1 MPRGIST
8 DNRKGENKMKR
19 NTMLAILALA
29 TAFVCS
35 AEDDNSDE
43 KIKRLIVGSNFYI
56 DNPDASYR
64 MFMNARRRCG
74 TDTNRFARLLAEV
87 AQTNN
92 NWVAQDAI
100 SSLGVYG
107 TSAQL
112 PFLYS
117 MATNEQH
124 GATAVKS
131 ILRLEGVTSNSVDVT
146 GMYLSMTNIIQR
158 DRSEICSFF
167 FNAVKTS
174 DVSAALKE
182 RGECVALRYAG
193 TANLYFRR
201 MDEAMISTEPA
212 YRLSKR
218 RLAVLRSAYELGVS
232 QYQIAYVTN
241 AINELVAYPEA
252 DLPE

>member
-1 MPRGIST
+1 
-8 DNRKGENKMKR
+8 MKR
-19 NTMLAILALA
+19 NAMFAILALA

>member
-1 MPRGIST
+1 
-8 DNRKGENKMKR
+8 MKR

-218 RLAVLRSAYELGVS
+218 RLAVLRSAYGLGVS

>member
-1 MPRGIST
+1 
-8 DNRKGENKMKR
+8 MKKIVMSM
-19 NTMLAILALA
+19 MLGMIA
-29 TAFVCS
+29 CS
-35 AEDDNSDE
+35 AQSDAVSDDEIRDMVVHS
-43 KIKRLIVGSNFYI
+43 GFYI
-56 DNPDASYR
+56 DNGRAAKEEFIGAKDLCA
-64 MFMNARRRCG
+64 G
-74 TDTNRFARLLAEV
+74 DTNRFARILCEL
-87 AQTNN
+87 AQTNHLRI
-92 NWVAQDAI
+92 ADRMI
-100 SSLGVYG
+100 RCLGRHG

-131 ILRLEGVTSNSVDVT
+131 ILRLEGMTSNSVDVT

-218 RLAVLRSAYELGVS
+218 RLAVLRSAYGLGVS
-232 QYQIAYVTN
+232 RYQIAYVTN

>member
-1 MPRGIST
+1 M
-8 DNRKGENKMKR
+8 MKR
-19 NTMLAILALA
+19 NAMFAFLALA

-218 RLAVLRSAYELGVS
+218 RLAVLRSAYGLGVS

>member
-1 MPRGIST
+1 M
-8 DNRKGENKMKR
+8 MKR
-19 NTMLAILALA
+19 NAMVAILALA

-107 TSAQL
+107 TSAEL

-117 MATNEQH
+117 MATNELH
-124 GATAVKS
+124 GVSAVKS

>member
-1 MPRGIST
+1 MQYGSAM
-8 DNRKGENKMKR
+8 MKR
-19 NTMLAILALA
+19 NAIFAFLALA
-29 TAFVCS
+29 TAFVCI

-92 NWVAQDAI
+92 DWVAQDAI

-131 ILRLEGVTSNSVDVT
+131 ILRLEGVTSNSLAVAGRCLSNKAIKEPERLDVCRT
-146 GMYLSMTNIIQR
+146 IVHLAFAVTTPTNDQVRALSYVHCHARTCDYPAGLDQ
-158 DRSEICSFF
+158 S
-167 FNAVKTS
+167 
-174 DVSAALKE
+174 L
-182 RGECVALRYAG
+182 LRCDPSYRQS
-193 TANLYFRR
+193 RR
-201 MDEAMISTEPA
+201 
-212 YRLSKR
+212 RLSIMR
-218 RLAVLRSAYELGVS
+218 DVYLHGVD
-232 QYQIAYVTN
+232 QWDIAYVTN

>member
-1 MPRGIST
+1 
-8 DNRKGENKMKR
+8 MKR
-19 NTMLAILALA
+19 NAIFAFLTLAVAS
-29 TAFVCS
+29 VCP

-43 KIKRLIVGSNFYI
+43 KIKRMIVDSECYI
-56 DNPDASYR
+56 DNSRASER
-64 MFMNARRRCG
+64 MYNNARMRCAG
-74 TDTNRFARLLAEV
+74 DTNRFARLLYEL

-92 NWVAQDAI
+92 VYLSDRMI
-100 SSLGVYG
+100 SMLGFDG

-167 FNAVKTS
+167 F
-174 DVSAALKE
+174 
-182 RGECVALRYAG
+182 RGFVHNCGSV
-193 TANLYFRR
+193 
-201 MDEAMISTEPA
+201 
-212 YRLSKR
+212 
-218 RLAVLRSAYELGVS
+218 
-232 QYQIAYVTN
+232 
-241 AINELVAYPEA
+241 
-252 DLPE
+252 

>member
-1 MPRGIST
+1 M
-8 DNRKGENKMKR
+8 MKR
-19 NTMLAILALA
+19 NAMVAILALA

-218 RLAVLRSAYELGVS
+218 RLAVLRSAYGLGVS
-232 QYQIAYVTN
+232 RYQIAYVTN

>member
-1 MPRGIST
+1 
-8 DNRKGENKMKR
+8 MKR
-19 NTMLAILALA
+19 NAMLAILALA

-212 YRLSKR
+212 YRQSKR

>member
-1 MPRGIST
+1 M
-8 DNRKGENKMKR
+8 MKR
-19 NTMLAILALA
+19 NAIFAFLTLAVAS
-29 TAFVCS
+29 VCI

-43 KIKRLIVGSNFYI
+43 KIKRMIVDSESYI
-56 DNPDASYR
+56 DNSRASER
-64 MFMNARRRCG
+64 MYNNARMRCAG
-74 TDTNRFARLLAEV
+74 DTNRFARLLYEL

-92 NWVAQDAI
+92 VYLSDRMI
-100 SSLGVYG
+100 SMLGFDG

-117 MATNEQH
+117 MATNELH

-146 GMYLSMTNIIQR
+146 GMYLSMTNVDFEYR
-158 DRSEICSFF
+158 ADACKALLRAAVPSCVTTGICQMAR
-167 FNAVKTS
+167 N
-174 DVSAALKE
+174 
-182 RGECVALRYAG
+182 CALRYARS
-193 TANLYFRR
+193 ANRYV
-201 MDEAMISTEPA
+201 MDVDAVFIETDST
-212 YRLSKR
+212 YRNSKR

>member
-1 MPRGIST
+1 M
-8 DNRKGENKMKR
+8 MKR
-19 NTMLAILALA
+19 NAMVAILALA

-218 RLAVLRSAYELGVS
+218 RLAVLRSAYGLGVS

>member
-1 MPRGIST
+1 M
-8 DNRKGENKMKR
+8 MKR
-19 NTMLAILALA
+19 NAMLAILALA

-201 MDEAMISTEPA
+201 MDEAMISTKPA

>member
-1 MPRGIST
+1 
-8 DNRKGENKMKR
+8 MKR
-19 NTMLAILALA
+19 NAIFAFLALA

-43 KIKRLIVGSNFYI
+43 KIKRRIVGYNFYI

>member
-1 MPRGIST
+1 
-8 DNRKGENKMKR
+8 MKKIVMSM
-19 NTMLAILALA
+19 MLGMIA
-29 TAFVCS
+29 CS
-35 AEDDNSDE
+35 AQSDAVSDDEIRDMVVHS
-43 KIKRLIVGSNFYI
+43 GFYI
-56 DNPDASYR
+56 DNGRAAKEEFIGAKDLCA
-64 MFMNARRRCG
+64 G
-74 TDTNRFARLLAEV
+74 DTNRFARILCEL
-87 AQTNN
+87 AQTNHLRI
-92 NWVAQDAI
+92 ADRMI
-100 SSLGVYG
+100 RCLGRHG

-218 RLAVLRSAYELGVS
+218 RLAVLRSAYGLGVS

>member
-1 MPRGIST
+1 M
-8 DNRKGENKMKR
+8 MKR

-29 TAFVCS
+29 AAFVCP

-43 KIKRLIVGSNFYI
+43 KIKRMIVRSNFYI

-74 TDTNRFARLLAEV
+74 TDTNRFARLLAEG

-92 NWVAQDAI
+92 AWVAQDAI
-100 SSLGVYG
+100 LSLGVYG

-131 ILRLEGVTSNSVDVT
+131 ILRLEGVTSNSLAVADRCLSNKTIKEPERLDVCRTIVDLAFAVT
-146 GMYLSMTNIIQR
+146 TPTNDQVRALSYVHCHARTCDYPAGLDQ
-158 DRSEICSFF
+158 S
-167 FNAVKTS
+167 
-174 DVSAALKE
+174 L
-182 RGECVALRYAG
+182 LRH
-193 TANLYFRR
+193 
-201 MDEAMISTEPA
+201 DPS
-212 YRLSKR
+212 YRLSRR
-218 RLAVLRSAYELGVS
+218 RLSILRDVYVHGVD
-232 QYQIAYVTN
+232 QWDIGYVTN

-252 DLPE
+252 NLPE

>member
-1 MPRGIST
+1 MQYGSAM
-8 DNRKGENKMKR
+8 MKR

-43 KIKRLIVGSNFYI
+43 KIKRMIVRSNFYI

-218 RLAVLRSAYELGVS
+218 RLAVLRSAYGLGVS

>member
-1 MPRGIST
+1 MQYGSAM
-8 DNRKGENKMKR
+8 MKR

-43 KIKRLIVGSNFYI
+43 KIKSMIVDSESYI
-56 DNPDASYR
+56 DNSRASER
-64 MFMNARRRCG
+64 MYNNARMRCAG
-74 TDTNRFARLLAEV
+74 DTNRFARLLYEL

-92 NWVAQDAI
+92 VYLSDRMI
-100 SSLGVYG
+100 SMLGFDG

-131 ILRLEGVTSNSVDVT
+131 ILRLEGVTSNSLAVADRCLSNKTIKEPERLDVCRTIVDLAFAVT
-146 GMYLSMTNIIQR
+146 TPTNDQVRALSYVHCHARTCDYPAGLDQ
-158 DRSEICSFF
+158 S
-167 FNAVKTS
+167 
-174 DVSAALKE
+174 L
-182 RGECVALRYAG
+182 LRH
-193 TANLYFRR
+193 
-201 MDEAMISTEPA
+201 DPS
-212 YRLSKR
+212 YRLSRR
-218 RLAVLRSAYELGVS
+218 RLSILRDVYVHGVD
-232 QYQIAYVTN
+232 QWDIGYVTN

-252 DLPE
+252 NLPE

>member
-1 MPRGIST
+1 M
-8 DNRKGENKMKR
+8 RKLVAM
-19 NTMLAILALA
+19 A
-29 TAFVCS
+29 TVAFVAMAARAGND
-35 AEDDNSDE
+35 AEDLR
-43 KIKRLIVGSNFYI
+43 IKSMIVDSECYI
-56 DNPDASYR
+56 DNSRASERVYN
-64 MFMNARRRCG
+64 NARKRCG
-74 TDTNRFARLLAEV
+74 GDTNRFARLLYEL

-92 NWVAQDAI
+92 VHLADRMI
-100 SSLGVYG
+100 SMLGFDG
-107 TSAQL
+107 TAAQL

-124 GATAVKS
+124 GTTAVKS
-131 ILRLEGVTSNSVDVT
+131 ILRLEGVTSSSVDVT
-146 GMYLSMTNIIQR
+146 GAYLSMTNIIQR
-158 DRSEICSFF
+158 DRSEVCSLF

-174 DVSAALKE
+174 CVSVALKE

-193 TANLYFRR
+193 SANLYFRR

-212 YRLSKR
+212 YRNSKR